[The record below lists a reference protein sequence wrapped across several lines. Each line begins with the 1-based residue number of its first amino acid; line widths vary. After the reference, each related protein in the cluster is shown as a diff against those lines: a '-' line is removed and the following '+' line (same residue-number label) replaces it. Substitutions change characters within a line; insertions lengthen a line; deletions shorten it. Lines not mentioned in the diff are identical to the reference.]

1 MLLLPTYL
9 LRRSAACGAAA
20 LLASPAF
27 AQTAPT
33 LTNAGATITVQ
44 TGTTLYVAG
53 GVQNASSGTLTNA
66 GTVQLTGDLTNAGT
80 LASPG
85 TLLFSGAQDQTFAP
99 GGATVSNLTLSNTG
113 ASGSNRLF
121 LVNDLTISS
130 LLTLAGGLVRTQASA
145 SSPLYTLSL
154 PDGGRVVGEAAG
166 QYVQGRL
173 AVTRAAVSNST
184 GSVDFTNGLVLN
196 PNGQSLGPV
205 TVTRTAGLQTAG
217 VSYGQNVG
225 ATTKG
230 IDRVWQVA
238 AAQAPSATAP
248 ASVTL
253 SWVSDDDN
261 GFNPATPAQ
270 LWRAD
275 QASGP
280 WAPQGAPAS
289 ASARSFTANVTQ
301 LGVLTV
307 SNTSQPLPVTLVAF
321 TAQRLGPDGL
331 LQWQTASEL
340 KNDHFEVESSADGVA
355 FQRLG
360 QVAGAGTSTQAHAYQ
375 FTDKNLTRYAVGQVY
390 YRLRQVDSDGVSTYS
405 PVRTVQVPLAAGLL
419 VQAYPNPSA
428 AAGEVTLAI
437 RTGQAGAATLW
448 LTNVLGQVVGQQSLS
463 LSAGTSTVPLAGA
476 GELATGVYLLRVR
489 QGEQQ
494 QTLKLVR
501 H

>member
-1 MLLLPTYL
+1 MLLLSTYL
-9 LRRSAACGAAA
+9 VRRGAACGAAA
-20 LLASPAF
+20 LLLASPAF
-27 AQTAPT
+27 AQT
-33 LTNAGATITVQ
+33 LTATSGATITVQ
-44 TGTTLYVAG
+44 AGATLYVAG
-53 GVQNASSGTLTNA
+53 GVQNASGSTLTNA
-66 GTVQLTGDLTNAGT
+66 GTLQVTGDLSNTGT

-85 TLLFSGAQDQTFAP
+85 TLLFSGAHDQAFTP

-121 LVNDLTISS
+121 LTKDLTVSS

-145 SSPLYTLSL
+145 SGTSLYTLSL
-154 PDGGRVVGEAAG
+154 PDGGRVVGEAPG

-173 AVTRAAVSNST
+173 QVTRAAVSSST

-225 ATTKG
+225 ATTQG

-238 AAQAPSATAP
+238 AAQTPSTTAP
-248 ASVTL
+248 ASVTV

-280 WAPQGAPAS
+280 WTPQGAPAS

-307 SNTSQPLPVTLVAF
+307 SNTSQPLPVQLVAF
-321 TAQRLGPDGL
+321 TAQCQGDDGL

-340 KNDHFEVESSADGVA
+340 KNDHFEVESSVDGVA
-355 FQRLG
+355 FQQLG
-360 QVAGAGTSTQAHAYQ
+360 QVAGAGTSPQAHAYQ
-375 FTDKNLTRYAVGQVY
+375 FMDKNLARYAASHVY
-390 YRLRQVDSDGVSTYS
+390 YRLRQVDTNSTATYS
-405 PVRTVQVPLAAGLL
+405 PVRTVQVPLEAGLL

-428 AAGEVTLAI
+428 TAEPVTLAI
-437 RTGQAGAATLW
+437 RTEQAGAATLW
-448 LTNVLGQVVGQQSLS
+448 ITNVLGQVVGQQPLS
-463 LSAGTSTVPLAGA
+463 LPVGMSTVPLTGA
-476 GELATGVYLLRVR
+476 SELATGVYLLRVR
-489 QGEQQ
+489 QGDQQ